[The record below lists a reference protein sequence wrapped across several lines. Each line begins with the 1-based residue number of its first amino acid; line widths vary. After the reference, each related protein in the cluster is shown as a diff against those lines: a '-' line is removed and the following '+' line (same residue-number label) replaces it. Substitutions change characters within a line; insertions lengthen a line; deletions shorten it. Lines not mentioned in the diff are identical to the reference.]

1 MSLSE
6 TGTLS
11 LQNFLPYRL
20 STISNRISHSLANK
34 YNKRFGI
41 NVHQWRIMAALG
53 EARKLPAVAITN
65 RIAMDK
71 VAVSRGVK
79 SLIEK
84 QLVIKNLDPNDNRSY
99 SLSLSDKGFLMYQEL
114 IPIALDHE
122 KQAIERLSRKEQ
134 ETLISLLNKL
144 DETQKK

>member
-1 MSLSE
+1 MSPIE

-20 STISNRISHSLANK
+20 STISNRISLSLANK

-53 EARKLPAVAITN
+53 EERKLSAVAITHH
-65 RIAMDK
+65 IAMDK
-71 VAVSRGVK
+71 VTVSRGVK

-84 QLVIKNLDPNDNRSY
+84 QLVVKNLDPNDNRSY
-99 SLSLSDKGFLMYQEL
+99 SLSLSDKGFDMYKEL
-114 IPIALDHE
+114 VPIALEHE
-122 KQAIERLSRKEQ
+122 RQTIKNLTKEEQ
-134 ETLISLLNKL
+134 EVLNRLLDKL
-144 DETQKK
+144 DNDS